1 MRKKLLYNLVLVLA
15 VPKKDLRHLYS
26 NFISVRLDLYL
37 ERRILDLYVQSEQ
50 QAWDEKALWL
60 QQQVLSTYPYLQY
73 PGEVYCIIHWSKG
86 ENFF

>member
-50 QAWDEKALWL
+50 QA
-60 QQQVLSTYPYLQY
+60 
-73 PGEVYCIIHWSKG
+73 
-86 ENFF
+86 